1 MVFDLQSKA
10 SRMLFALLTMAVS
23 KEGRLHL
30 QERQLE
36 RLIPPYIN
44 GRMNFV
50 WYNKDTTMQIQRQEC
65 SEKLSSEVPNG
76 KNEEKASRGNRPL

>member
-1 MVFDLQSKA
+1 
-10 SRMLFALLTMAVS
+10 MLFALLTMAVS

-50 WYNKDTTMQIQRQEC
+50 WYNKDTTMQIQRQAY
-65 SEKLSSEVPNG
+65 SEKLSSKGPNG